1 MYICERES
9 VFYEPANV
17 SVSAFVVCLYICA
30 AFDVYACTSP
40 LGLFPLTDKDIPV
53 EALSAIWCM
62 TPLAFNRFHLS
73 LYTPTL
79 IWLSQGMM
87 YSNAHCHFD
96 VQPTSKSWLTTDDQW
111 YRSMNMYLLGN
122 CASFNSYCSTIA
134 KASFCHYSQAFEH
147 QPTLIIPD
155 LTSSLL
161 RLHCWPH
168 SQTPSRRYYQEI
180 DERWFTLVTICRS
193 RYLVVH
199 SLSVSTVH
207 KQRANM
213 KRCTLFCFF
222 LALS

>member
-1 MYICERES
+1 
-9 VFYEPANV
+9 
-17 SVSAFVVCLYICA
+17 
-30 AFDVYACTSP
+30 
-40 LGLFPLTDKDIPV
+40 
-53 EALSAIWCM
+53 
-62 TPLAFNRFHLS
+62 
-73 LYTPTL
+73 
-79 IWLSQGMM
+79 
-87 YSNAHCHFD
+87 
-96 VQPTSKSWLTTDDQW
+96 
-111 YRSMNMYLLGN
+111 MNMYLLGN

-180 DERWFTLVTICRS
+180 DERWFTLVPICRS

-207 KQRANM
+207 KQRAAV
-213 KRCTLFCFF
+213 LFFSGIILNQRVKWLLPKAHSCSAPWGWTGSVGS
-222 LALS
+222 LL